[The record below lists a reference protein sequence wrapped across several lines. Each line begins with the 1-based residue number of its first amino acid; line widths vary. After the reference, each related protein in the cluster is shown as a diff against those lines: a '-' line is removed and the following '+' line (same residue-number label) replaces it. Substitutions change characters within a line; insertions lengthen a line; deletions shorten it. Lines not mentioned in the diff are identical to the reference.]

1 MNNLP
6 DGAELLQIARETL
19 LSELRPLLGENARYT
34 VAMIANAMA
43 IAAREMEAGE
53 APAQQALARLGA
65 LYDAPACGL
74 NGAKLREALAGLERK
89 LAQDIRAG
97 CFDENNGRQRAM
109 LTHLRESVSAR
120 LRVSNPKSLP
130 HPDPSPGGRRAASE
144 GTPLPA
150 GEGQG

>member
-43 IAAREMEAGE
+43 IAARETEAGE
-53 APAQQALARLGA
+53 APAREALARLNA
-65 LYDAPACGL
+65 LYDETASDL
-74 NGAKLREALAGLERK
+74 SGAKLSEALANSERR
-89 LAQDIRAG
+89 LARDIRSG
-97 CFDENNGRQRAM
+97 RFDEEDEKHRAM
-109 LTHLRESVSAR
+109 LDHLRQSVAER
-120 LRVSNPKSLP
+120 LWVSNPKSLP
-130 HPDPSPGGRRAASE
+130 HPNPSPGRRRAASE